1 MPTKSITQTWWNR
14 GRNNSRHQILPSKI
28 SRRKEKEKK
37 GRGRNSS
44 SRRNLYPRYPPLG
57 ARSCGRAQKVNSSR
71 LWASISR
78 RSKLLPF
85 SYLSAFVS
93 ARALSN
99 DRPHPSP
106 RAKSVVGIA
115 NAYIFLRNSSSF
127 GIATFLPPTRPTAP
141 SPFRN
146 DLLVSSWVLFSNSV
160 WREEICPAGEK
171 RKWKNVW
178 KIWSNR
184 TGDRILD
191 TKFLVSLYQFYRK
204 K

>member
-1 MPTKSITQTWWNR
+1 MRSHRTRPCPRKV
-14 GRNNSRHQILPSKI
+14 
-28 SRRKEKEKK
+28 SRRLGETVVETIPGIRFYQVKSLEEKK
-37 GRGRNSS
+37 RKKGGGRNSS

-141 SPFRN
+141 SPSRN
-146 DLLVSSWVLFSNSV
+146 DLLVSS
-160 WREEICPAGEK
+160 
-171 RKWKNVW
+171 
-178 KIWSNR
+178 
-184 TGDRILD
+184 
-191 TKFLVSLYQFYRK
+191 
-204 K
+204 